1 MYGWKDI
8 KCGGLVPHKL
18 ILGGAAAVIWVMQ
31 TNTKE
36 KATLLAALSIAAVL
50 IFIAVLVLG
59 APKPVEEITLTL
71 AINPVPP
78 SALVFIA
85 EERGFFAEEGLSVEY
100 ANFQTGKLALDAL
113 LGGGAEI
120 ATTADVPIALAGLA
134 GQEFNVVATIGWS
147 KTDVQVVARKDSGII
162 SAKDLRGKKIATTQ
176 GGGPL
181 FFTHKFLE
189 ANNIALSEVNITYML
204 PSDMVI
210 ALANGELD
218 AIVIFGPYN
227 LNARELL
234 GKNAVVFS
242 PDDIYGETWN
252 IVAGKEYAKKNPE
265 GIRRFLRALLK
276 AENFLKSNKQEAIE
290 IIAKQSNLEKSIVES
305 DLDLWNIELV
315 LNKVLTDYLDL
326 EAEWAIEKGISKSTI
341 LPDYGKLIDPSFL
354 REFKPEAVST

>member
-1 MYGWKDI
+1 
-8 KCGGLVPHKL
+8 
-18 ILGGAAAVIWVMQ
+18 MQ
-31 TNTKE
+31 TNTEQKT
-36 KATLLAALSIAAVL
+36 AVLAAAAAAVAV
-50 IFIAVLVLG
+50 IFIAVLVLS
-59 APKPVEEITLTL
+59 APGPIEKITL

-85 EERGFFAEEGLSVEY
+85 EEKGFFSEEGLSVEY

-120 ATTADVPIALAGLA
+120 STTADVPIALAGLA
-134 GQEFNVVATIGWS
+134 GQEFKVVATIGWS
-147 KTDVQVVARKDSGII
+147 KTDVQVVARKDSGI
-162 SAKDLRGKKIATTQ
+162 SSPSDLGGKKIATTH
-176 GGGPL
+176 GNGPM

-204 PSDMVI
+204 PSDMVV
-210 ALANGELD
+210 ALSKGELD
-218 AIVIFGPYN
+218 AIIIFGPYN
-227 LNARELL
+227 LKARELL
-234 GKNAVVFS
+234 GKNALVFS

-252 IVAGKEYAKKNPE
+252 IVASKEYAKKNPE

-290 IIAKQSNLEKSIVES
+290 ITAKQSNLEKSIVES

-315 LNKVLTDYLDL
+315 LNTVLTDSLDL
-326 EAEWAIEKGISKSTI
+326 EAEWPIEKGISKSTS

-354 REFKPEAVST
+354 RELKPEAVST